1 MGDMI
6 VYIMFGGLSVF
17 MFFLFFYVLKLEK
30 NIDRKFAAFELTL
43 EELNKEVYMLKKE
56 IQRNDTVKTLNE
68 IEKIIETIVEDI
80 KTIEDKNKL
89 MYKELKEEIA
99 EISHEIKKNKIPEY
113 TNINRHEEEKIINM
127 YKSGYKVEDI
137 SRELRIPAGE
147 IELILKFA
155 NIV

>member
-1 MGDMI
+1 MGEMI
-6 VYIMFGGLSVF
+6 VYLMFGGVSLF
-17 MFFLFFYVLKLEK
+17 MFYLFFYVLRLEK

-56 IQRNDTVKTLNE
+56 VQRSDTKKTLQE
-68 IEKIIETIVEDI
+68 IEKIVETIVDDI
-80 KTIEDKNKL
+80 KLIEERNKL
-89 MYKELKEEIA
+89 LYEELKNEIA
-99 EISHEIKKNKIPEY
+99 EISHEVKKNKIPEY
-113 TNINRHEEEKIINM
+113 TNISRHEEEKIINM
-127 YKSGYKVEDI
+127 FKSGYKVEDI